1 MGHSHRFVEEYTGI
15 MAFGLDR
22 KTDEET
28 LICYLQKFS
37 DDALMQALVGRLSA
51 QEMDEVLALI
61 TGLMKNHLSEGEYHK
76 LFLKE

>member
-1 MGHSHRFVEEYTGI
+1 MRHTHRFVEEYTGI
-15 MAFGLDR
+15 MAFGLER

-37 DDALMQALVGRLSA
+37 DDALMQALVGRLSEA
-51 QEMDEVLALI
+51 EMDEILTLI
-61 TGLMKNHLSEGEYHK
+61 TGLMKKHLSEGEYHK